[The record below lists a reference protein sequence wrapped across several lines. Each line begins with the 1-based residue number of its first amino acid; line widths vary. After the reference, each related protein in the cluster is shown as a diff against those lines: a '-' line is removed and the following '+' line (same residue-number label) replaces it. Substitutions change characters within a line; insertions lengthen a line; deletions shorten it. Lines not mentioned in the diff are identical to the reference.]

1 MVQITISKNEYAKL
15 RRKADA
21 YERLASRIFDVVVK
35 DPIHEVVDDFRMTG
49 LYTQAFLEDLESGL
63 RKSSYGKLW

>member
-1 MVQITISKNEYAKL
+1 MAQITISRSEYAKL

-35 DPIHEVVDDFRMTG
+35 DPIQEVIEDFHITG

-63 RKSSYGKLW
+63 RKSSYGKL